1 MKIGYSTK
9 ITSDSILSRPV
20 RRAVS
25 ALERDIRNTCLRS
38 GGGFLD
44 IVLKKEE
51 CIPKEEYISKEEC
64 VSKEEF
70 IFKEECVPKEEFI
83 SKEEYIQKE
92 CFVIKALEHN
102 KLGIYASDDLGLI
115 YGIYHISKTFLS
127 VGEFWFWNEQ
137 VFKKKRGYQ
146 VPDGYTYESK
156 PYKVRFRG
164 WFINDEVLL
173 SEWKPVVDG
182 SEKEDYPWEM
192 AFEAL
197 LRCGGNMTIPGTDFN
212 AARFRDL
219 AGEYGLYITH
229 HHAEPL
235 GAEMFSRVYPKLEAS
250 FDKYPDLFIG
260 LWEKAIAKQKKYHV
274 IWNLG
279 FRGQGDRPFWADDP
293 SYDTKAKRGQL
304 ISSLIRKQYEMVR
317 SYDAGAV
324 CCTNLYG
331 EIMELYKDGYIDLP
345 DDVIRIWA
353 DNGYGKMV
361 SRRQNNHNPR
371 VMALPGMGDMGAHG
385 IYYHASF
392 YDLQAAAMMTML
404 PNSPEFVA
412 DELCEV
418 LERGG
423 DDFWIINC
431 SNIKPHTYYLDLIAA
446 FWRDG
451 ISRDQNDKKYTISNH
466 LSAYVDRYYD
476 SALNKMVEKAYSLWP
491 YYSVKYGPNEDD
503 HAGEQYANHCARILA
518 DSFIRQYHVSEYDAN
533 LQDVKECDVK
543 ECDDRDRDVKDCD
556 VKDCDD
562 NECDAKKCDTKDRHK
577 INPSLELKWACDRH
591 SLKDQVYYFKE
602 KYEDAVE
609 GYKEYLGFCMSVED
623 KLKAAGDKKAAIVF
637 DDNLICQ
644 VQYLYYSYLGAL
656 HICSSI
662 EAVLEGTGDERFI
675 KAFYEAGLSSNAFK
689 KGYDT
694 MRSHE
699 HGIWKGFYANDCES
713 DIRQSYYVAQSL
725 MSYLRVLGDGPHFY
739 KWQRKYQQDAGG
751 DKVLLILRLKSHITD
766 DKMWELIDDQASS
779 LF

>member
-70 IFKEECVPKEEFI
+70 IFKEECIPKEEFI

-127 VGEFWFWNEQ
+127 VGEFCFWNEQ

-146 VPDGYTYESK
+146 VPDDYTYESK

-182 SEKEDYPWEM
+182 SVKEDFPWEM

-304 ISSLIRKQYEMVR
+304 ISKLIRKQYDMVR
-317 SYDAGAV
+317 SHDVGAV

-371 VMALPGMGDMGAHG
+371 VMALPGRSDIGAHG

-518 DSFIRQYHVSEYDAN
+518 DSFIRQYHVSEDDAN
-533 LQDVKECDVK
+533 LQDVKECD
-543 ECDDRDRDVKDCD
+543 DRDRD

-562 NECDAKKCDTKDRHK
+562 NECDAKKCDTKDHHK
-577 INPSLELKWACDRH
+577 INPSLELKWACNRH
-591 SLKDQVYYFKE
+591 SLNEQVYYFKE

-644 VQYLYYSYLGAL
+644 IQYLYYSYLGAL

>member
-1 MKIGYSTK
+1 
-9 ITSDSILSRPV
+9 
-20 RRAVS
+20 
-25 ALERDIRNTCLRS
+25 
-38 GGGFLD
+38 
-44 IVLKKEE
+44 
-51 CIPKEEYISKEEC
+51 
-64 VSKEEF
+64 
-70 IFKEECVPKEEFI
+70 
-83 SKEEYIQKE
+83 
-92 CFVIKALEHN
+92 
-102 KLGIYASDDLGLI
+102 
-115 YGIYHISKTFLS
+115 
-127 VGEFWFWNEQ
+127 
-137 VFKKKRGYQ
+137 
-146 VPDGYTYESK
+146 
-156 PYKVRFRG
+156 
-164 WFINDEVLL
+164 
-173 SEWKPVVDG
+173 
-182 SEKEDYPWEM
+182 
-192 AFEAL
+192 
-197 LRCGGNMTIPGTDFN
+197 
-212 AARFRDL
+212 
-219 AGEYGLYITH
+219 
-229 HHAEPL
+229 
-235 GAEMFSRVYPKLEAS
+235 
-250 FDKYPDLFIG
+250 
-260 LWEKAIAKQKKYHV
+260 
-274 IWNLG
+274 
-279 FRGQGDRPFWADDP
+279 
-293 SYDTKAKRGQL
+293 
-304 ISSLIRKQYEMVR
+304 MVR
-317 SYDAGAV
+317 SHDVGAV

-371 VMALPGMGDMGAHG
+371 VMALPGRSDIGAHG

-518 DSFIRQYHVSEYDAN
+518 DSFIRQYHIIEN
-533 LQDVKECDVK
+533 DVDGQ
-543 ECDDRDRDVKDCD
+543 
-556 VKDCDD
+556 
-562 NECDAKKCDTKDRHK
+562 HK
-577 INPSLELKWACDRH
+577 IAPSLELQWACDRH

-699 HGIWKGFYANDCES
+699 HGIW
-713 DIRQSYYVAQSL
+713 
-725 MSYLRVLGDGPHFY
+725 
-739 KWQRKYQQDAGG
+739 
-751 DKVLLILRLKSHITD
+751 
-766 DKMWELIDDQASS
+766 
-779 LF
+779 

>member
-9 ITSDSILSRPV
+9 IMSDSILSRPV

-38 GGGFLD
+38 CGGFLD

-51 CIPKEEYISKEEC
+51 C
-64 VSKEEF
+64 
-70 IFKEECVPKEEFI
+70 
-83 SKEEYIQKE
+83 IQKE

-137 VFKKKRGYQ
+137 VFKKKRGYR
-146 VPDGYTYESK
+146 VPDDYTYESK

-182 SEKEDYPWEM
+182 SVKEDFPWEM

-304 ISSLIRKQYEMVR
+304 ISKLIRKQYDMVR
-317 SYDAGAV
+317 SHDAGAV

-331 EIMELYKDGYIDLP
+331 EIMELYQGGYIDLP

-404 PNSPEFVA
+404 PNSPEFVE

-418 LERGG
+418 LKRGG

-431 SNIKPHTYYLDLIAA
+431 SNIKPHTYYLDLIAG

-451 ISRDQNDKKYTISNH
+451 IGQDQNNKKYTISNH

-518 DSFIRQYHVSEYDAN
+518 DSFIRQYHVSEDDAN

-556 VKDCDD
+556 D
-562 NECDAKKCDTKDRHK
+562 NECDAKKCDTKDHHK
-577 INPSLELKWACDRH
+577 INPSLELKWACDRR
-591 SLKDQVYYFKE
+591 SLNEQVYYFKE

>member
-1 MKIGYSTK
+1 M
-9 ITSDSILSRPV
+9 SDSILSRPV

-38 GGGFLD
+38 CGGFLD

-51 CIPKEEYISKEEC
+51 C
-64 VSKEEF
+64 
-70 IFKEECVPKEEFI
+70 
-83 SKEEYIQKE
+83 IQKE

-137 VFKKKRGYQ
+137 VFKKKRGYR
-146 VPDGYTYESK
+146 VPDDYTYESK

-182 SEKEDYPWEM
+182 SVKEDFPWEM

-250 FDKYPDLFIG
+250 FDKYHDLFIG

-304 ISSLIRKQYEMVR
+304 ISKLIRKQYDMVR
-317 SYDAGAV
+317 SHDAGAV

-331 EIMELYKDGYIDLP
+331 EIMELYQGGYIDLP

-404 PNSPEFVA
+404 PNSPEFVE

-418 LERGG
+418 LKRGG

-431 SNIKPHTYYLDLIAA
+431 SNVKPHTYYLALIAG

-518 DSFIRQYHVSEYDAN
+518 DSFIRQYHVSEDDAN

-556 VKDCDD
+556 D
-562 NECDAKKCDTKDRHK
+562 NECDAKKCDTKDHHK
-577 INPSLELKWACDRH
+577 INPSLELKWACDRR
-591 SLKDQVYYFKE
+591 SLNEQVYYFKE

>member
-9 ITSDSILSRPV
+9 IMSDSILSRPV

-51 CIPKEEYISKEEC
+51 CIPKEEYI
-64 VSKEEF
+64 
-70 IFKEECVPKEEFI
+70 
-83 SKEEYIQKE
+83 QKE

-115 YGIYHISKTFLS
+115 YGIYHISKNFLS

-137 VFKKKRGYQ
+137 VFKKKRGYR
-146 VPDGYTYESK
+146 VPDDYTYESK

-182 SEKEDYPWEM
+182 SVKEDYPWEM

-304 ISSLIRKQYEMVR
+304 ISKLIRKQYEMVR
-317 SYDAGAV
+317 SHDAGAV

-331 EIMELYKDGYIDLP
+331 EIMELYQGGYIDLP

-404 PNSPEFVA
+404 PNSPEFVE

-418 LERGG
+418 LKHGG

-431 SNIKPHTYYLDLIAA
+431 SNVKPHTYYLDLIAG

-518 DSFIRQYHVSEYDAN
+518 DSFIRQYHVSEDDAN

-556 VKDCDD
+556 D
-562 NECDAKKCDTKDRHK
+562 NECDAKKCDTKDHHK

-675 KAFYEAGLSSNAFK
+675 KAFYEAGLSSNTFK

-699 HGIWKGFYANDCES
+699 QGIWKGFYANDCES

>member
-9 ITSDSILSRPV
+9 ISLESILPRPV
-20 RRAVS
+20 MRAVR

-38 GGGFLD
+38 SKNSGD

-51 CIPKEEYISKEEC
+51 GIPKEC
-64 VSKEEF
+64 F
-70 IFKEECVPKEEFI
+70 I
-83 SKEEYIQKE
+83 
-92 CFVIKALEHN
+92 IKAVDN
-102 KLGIYASDDLGLI
+102 KKLIISSSDDLGLI
-115 YGIYHISKTFLS
+115 YGIYHISKEILS

-137 VFKKKRGYQ
+137 VFKKKGGYE
-146 VPDGYTYESK
+146 VPDDYKYISE
-156 PYKVRFRG
+156 PFKVRYRG
-164 WFINDEVLL
+164 WFINDEVLFN
-173 SEWKPVVDG
+173 EWKPVIDG
-182 SEKEDYPWEM
+182 SINKDYAWEM

-197 LRCGGNMTIPGTDFN
+197 LRCGGNMTIPGTDYN
-212 AARFRDL
+212 AERFRDL

-235 GAEMFSRVYPKLEAS
+235 GAEMFSRAYPLLEAS
-250 FDKYPDLFIG
+250 FDKYPDLFTG
-260 LWEKAIAKQKKYHV
+260 LWAKAIDKQKNFKV

-304 ISSLIRKQYEMVR
+304 ISKLIRKQYEMVK
-317 SYDAGAV
+317 SSDADAV

-331 EIMELYKDGYIDLP
+331 EIMELYQGGYIDLP
-345 DDVIRIWA
+345 DEVIRIWA

-371 VMALPGMGDMGAHG
+371 VPALPDKEDTGAHG

-404 PNSPEFVA
+404 PNSPEFVES
-412 DELCEV
+412 ELGKA
-418 LERGG
+418 LDLGA

-431 SNIKPHTYYLDLIAA
+431 SNVKPHTYYLDLISY
-446 FWRDG
+446 FWKKG
-451 ISRDQNDKKYTISNH
+451 IAHDQLNQKNIISNH
-466 LSAYVDRYYD
+466 LSLYVGRYYNT
-476 SALNKMVEKAYSLWP
+476 SLKQIVEKAYSLWP

-518 DSFIRQYHVSEYDAN
+518 CGFMRQYHIPEDETDIQDKKDLAAYDN
-533 LQDVKECDVK
+533 NTIGPVK
-543 ECDDRDRDVKDCD
+543 
-556 VKDCDD
+556 
-562 NECDAKKCDTKDRHK
+562 
-577 INPSLELKWACDRH
+577 ELKWACDSK
-591 SLKDQVYYFKE
+591 SLKDQIYYFKE
-602 KYEDAVE
+602 KYEYAVE
-609 GYKEYLGFCMSVED
+609 GYKEYLGFCRSVLD
-623 KLKAAGDKKAAIVF
+623 KLKASKDKKAAQVF
-637 DDNLICQ
+637 ENNLICQ
-644 VQYLYYSYLGAL
+644 VQYLYYSYLGAF
-656 HICSSI
+656 HIC
-662 EAVLEGTGDERFI
+662 EALGEVFEDKSDDRFI
-675 KAFYEAGLSSNAFK
+675 RAFYKAGLSCKAFK

-699 HGIWKGFYANDCES
+699 HGIWKGFYSNDCES
-713 DIRQSYYVAQSL
+713 DIRQSFYVAQSL

-779 LF
+779 LFASSSSSSVSSSSSSRL

>member
-44 IVLKKEE
+44 IVLKEEE
-51 CIPKEEYISKEEC
+51 CIP
-64 VSKEEF
+64 
-70 IFKEECVPKEEFI
+70 
-83 SKEEYIQKE
+83 KEEYIQKE

-137 VFKKKRGYQ
+137 VFNKKRGYR
-146 VPDGYTYESK
+146 VPDDYAYESK

-182 SEKEDYPWEM
+182 SVKEDYPWEM

-250 FDKYPDLFIG
+250 FAKYPDLFIG

-371 VMALPGMGDMGAHG
+371 VMALPGRSDIGAHG

-518 DSFIRQYHVSEYDAN
+518 DSFIRQYHVSEDDAN

-543 ECDDRDRDVKDCD
+543 ECDDRDRDVKECD

-662 EAVLEGTGDERFI
+662 EAVLEGTGDEKFI

>member
-9 ITSDSILSRPV
+9 IMSDSILSRPV

-51 CIPKEEYISKEEC
+51 CIPKEEYI
-64 VSKEEF
+64 
-70 IFKEECVPKEEFI
+70 
-83 SKEEYIQKE
+83 QKE
-92 CFVIKALEHN
+92 CFAIKALEHN

-137 VFKKKRGYQ
+137 VFKKKRGYR
-146 VPDGYTYESK
+146 VPDDYTYESK

-182 SEKEDYPWEM
+182 SVKEDFPWEM

-304 ISSLIRKQYEMVR
+304 ISKLIRKQYEMVR
-317 SYDAGAV
+317 SHDAGAV

-331 EIMELYKDGYIDLP
+331 EIMELYQGGYIDLP

-404 PNSPEFVA
+404 PNSPEFVE

-418 LERGG
+418 LKRGG

-431 SNIKPHTYYLDLIAA
+431 SNIKPHTYYLDLIAG

-518 DSFIRQYHVSEYDAN
+518 DSFIRQYHVSEDDAN

-556 VKDCDD
+556 D
-562 NECDAKKCDTKDRHK
+562 NECDAKKCDTKDHHK
-577 INPSLELKWACDRH
+577 INPSLELKWACDRR
-591 SLKDQVYYFKE
+591 SLNEQVYYFKE

>member
-1 MKIGYSTK
+1 MFGYC
-9 ITSDSILSRPV
+9 I
-20 RRAVS
+20 
-25 ALERDIRNTCLRS
+25 
-38 GGGFLD
+38 
-44 IVLKKEE
+44 KKEV
-51 CIPKEEYISKEEC
+51 CI
-64 VSKEEF
+64 
-70 IFKEECVPKEEFI
+70 PKEEFI

-137 VFKKKRGYQ
+137 VFKKKRGYR
-146 VPDGYTYESK
+146 VPDDYTYESK

-182 SEKEDYPWEM
+182 SVKEDFPWEM

-304 ISSLIRKQYEMVR
+304 ISKLIRKQYDMVR
-317 SYDAGAV
+317 SHDAGAV

-331 EIMELYKDGYIDLP
+331 EIMELYQGGYIDLP

-404 PNSPEFVA
+404 PNSPEFVE

-418 LERGG
+418 LKRGG

-431 SNIKPHTYYLDLIAA
+431 SNIKPHTYYLDLIAG

-451 ISRDQNDKKYTISNH
+451 IGQDQNNKKYTISNH

-518 DSFIRQYHVSEYDAN
+518 DSFIRQYHVSEDDAN

-556 VKDCDD
+556 D
-562 NECDAKKCDTKDRHK
+562 NECDAKKCDTKDHHK
-577 INPSLELKWACDRH
+577 INPSLELKWACDRR
-591 SLKDQVYYFKE
+591 SLNEQVYYFKE

>member
-9 ITSDSILSRPV
+9 IVADSILSRAV

-51 CIPKEEYISKEEC
+51 CIP
-64 VSKEEF
+64 
-70 IFKEECVPKEEFI
+70 
-83 SKEEYIQKE
+83 KEEYIQKE

-146 VPDGYTYESK
+146 VPDDYTYESK

-182 SEKEDYPWEM
+182 SVKEDYPWEM

-219 AGEYGLYITH
+219 ADEYGLYITH

-304 ISSLIRKQYEMVR
+304 ISKLIRKQYEMVR
-317 SYDAGAV
+317 SHDAGAV

-331 EIMELYKDGYIDLP
+331 EIMELYQGGYIDLP

-371 VMALPGMGDMGAHG
+371 VMALPGRGDTGAHG

-404 PNSPEFVA
+404 PNSPEFVE

-418 LERGG
+418 LKRGG

-431 SNIKPHTYYLDLIAA
+431 SNVKPHTYYLDLMAV

-503 HAGEQYANHCARILA
+503 HAGEQYANHCARILV
-518 DSFIRQYHVSEYDAN
+518 DSFIRQYHIIEN
-533 LQDVKECDVK
+533 DVDGH
-543 ECDDRDRDVKDCD
+543 
-556 VKDCDD
+556 
-562 NECDAKKCDTKDRHK
+562 HK
-577 INPSLELKWACDRH
+577 IAPSLELQWACDRH

-662 EAVLEGTGDERFI
+662 KAVLEGTGDERFI
-675 KAFYEAGLSSNAFK
+675 KAFYEAGLSYRAFK